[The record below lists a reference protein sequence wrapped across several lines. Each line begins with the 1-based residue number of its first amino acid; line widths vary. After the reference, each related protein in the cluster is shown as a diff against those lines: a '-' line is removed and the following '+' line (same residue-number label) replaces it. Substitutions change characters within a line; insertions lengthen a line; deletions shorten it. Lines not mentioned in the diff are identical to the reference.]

1 MASLDEIE
9 KYFETY
15 NFIGEDVRINECTTV
30 TDLKKFVRSHISILR
45 KNKGNKLY
53 MPYYDKIRISG
64 NRIKKISIIFK
75 NNF

>member
-15 NFIGEDVRINECTTV
+15 NFIGENIIVDECTTV

-45 KNKGNKLY
+45 KKQRKQALY
-53 MPYYDKIRISG
+53 ALL
-64 NRIKKISIIFK
+64 
-75 NNF
+75 